1 MTTRAYALAIDEH
14 LPTEESAEAAAELR
28 SVLSTLFDGDPRSP
42 SLVMRDADGREK
54 SIKMEP
60 KLFEYVIRLLG
71 HFENGEGVT
80 FIPHAKKLTTQQCA
94 DILNVSRPYFIKL
107 LEAGKIPFEKVG
119 RHRRIVAEDLFQYQR
134 ERDAERQAAME
145 DLIADDGELY

>member
-1 MTTRAYALAIDEH
+1 METQGT
-14 LPTEESAEAAAELR
+14 
-28 SVLSTLFDGDPRSP
+28 P
-42 SLVMRDADGREK
+42 SLIMRDADGREK

-60 KLFEYVIRLLG
+60 KLFEYVIRLLE

-107 LEAGKIPFEKVG
+107 LEAGNIPFEKVG
-119 RHRRIVAEDLFQYQR
+119 RHRRVIAQDLFQYQR